1 MSPRIPLL
9 DLDRQH
15 APLRPQ
21 IDAAIK
27 KVIDTSGFILG
38 PEVKAFET
46 AFAAWNGNTHGV
58 GVANGSDA
66 LAIALR
72 ALEIGFGDEVI
83 TTPYTFMAT
92 VGAIERVG
100 ARPILVDIEPET
112 FTIDVSRIEA
122 AISPRTK
129 AIIPVHLYGQAADM
143 DAILAIARKND
154 LAVIE
159 DCAQAHGATWKG
171 RKIGTLGTIA
181 CFSFFPSKNLG
192 AFGDAGICLTN
203 DEALAARMGRIRI
216 HGRGNKNESF
226 EKGDNSRLD
235 TLQAAV
241 LGVKLPHLD
250 RWNAERRQVA
260 AWYDAKLAGDRRFV
274 TPRVGAGREHVY
286 HLYVV
291 LAENREALGNAFD
304 AAGIGWGVHYP
315 MPLHLMRGFANL
327 GYKAGAFP
335 VSEQFCDRIISL
347 PLFPGMTEAEVDEV
361 VKVMKGA

>member
-1 MSPRIPLL
+1 MALRIPLL

-15 APLRPQ
+15 APIRAE

-27 KVIDTSGFILG
+27 KVIDTTGFILG
-38 PEVKAFET
+38 PEVKAFEQS
-46 AFAAWNGNTHGV
+46 FAAWNGVKHGV

-100 ARPILVDIEPET
+100 ARPILVDIEPDT
-112 FTIDVSRIEA
+112 FTIDVTKIEA
-122 AISPRTK
+122 AISPRTR
-129 AIIPVHLYGQAADM
+129 AILPVHLYGQSADM
-143 DAILAIARKND
+143 DAILALAKKHD
-154 LAVIE
+154 LKIVE

-171 RKIGTLGTIA
+171 RKIGTMGDIA

-192 AFGDAGICLTN
+192 AFGDAGICITQ
-203 DEALAARMGRIRI
+203 DDALAAKMGRIRV
-216 HGRGNKNESF
+216 HGRGNKNEAF

-235 TLQAAV
+235 TIQAAV

-250 RWNAERRQVA
+250 RWNRERRQVA
-260 AWYDAKLAGDRRFV
+260 AWYDAKLAGDPRFV
-274 TPRVGAGREHVY
+274 TPKVGPGREHVY

-291 LAENREALGNAFD
+291 LAENRDAVGKALD
-304 AAGIGWGVHYP
+304 AAGIGWGIHYT

-327 GYKAGAFP
+327 GYKPGAFP
-335 VSEQFCDRIISL
+335 VSERFCDRILSI
-347 PLFPGMTEAEVDEV
+347 PIFPGMTEAEVDEV
-361 VKVMKGA
+361 VGVLKKA